1 MAIRADSGGH
11 DTSVF
16 VATLSHNAIM
26 PIIAETE
33 RLRLRSWTDVDRCP
47 YARYCNLPRVMKYL
61 GGVQE
66 ADELDADVDWFVEC
80 ERTYGHTLW
89 VVERK
94 GDGAFLGFGGLDKL
108 LIESGEVSSILH
120 GEVEVGWRLRAD
132 AWGRG
137 YATEVA
143 RVSLDVAFRIRRFP
157 TVISR
162 ISSKNA
168 ASLRMA
174 SKLKLMRERSL
185 EDDGGLHVFAI
196 DRQSWFANA
205 DRGF

>member
-1 MAIRADSGGH
+1 
-11 DTSVF
+11 
-16 VATLSHNAIM
+16 M
-26 PIIAETE
+26 PTIAETE
-33 RLRLRSWTDVDRCP
+33 RLRLRSWTNTDRDL
-47 YARYCNLPRVMKYL
+47 YACYCNVPRVMKYL
-61 GGVQE
+61 GGIQKTE
-66 ADELDADVDWFVEC
+66 EMEADVDWFVEC
-80 ERTYGHTLW
+80 ARVYGHTLW

-94 GDGAFLGFGGLDKL
+94 GDGAFLGFAGLDKL

-174 SKLKLMRERSL
+174 SKLKLIRERSL
-185 EDDGGLHVFAI
+185 EVDGGLHVFAI

>member
-1 MAIRADSGGH
+1 
-11 DTSVF
+11 
-16 VATLSHNAIM
+16 M
-26 PIIAETE
+26 PFSAETE
-33 RLRLRSWTDVDRCP
+33 RLRLRSWTDADRDP
-47 YARYCNLPRVMKYL
+47 YARYCNVPRVMKYL
-61 GGVQE
+61 GGIQETEELE
-66 ADELDADVDWFVEC
+66 ADINWFVEC
-80 ERTYGHTLW
+80 ERAYGHTLW
-89 VVERK
+89 VIERK
-94 GDGAFLGFGGLDKL
+94 GDDAFLGFAGLDKL

-143 RVSLDVAFRIRRFP
+143 RVSLDLAFRVRRFP

-162 ISSKNA
+162 ISSGNA

-174 SKLKLMRERSL
+174 SKLKLIRERSL
-185 EDDGGLHVFAI
+185 EDANGLHVFAI

-205 DRGF
+205 ARGI